1 MVHVRLLMTICHEQ
15 MLCEPGLLHNGGL
28 PEHEGWLRGQHF
40 RQGILDESVVDLVTQ
55 RVGYVPETHSR
66 FLLDFINEP
75 DG

>member
-1 MVHVRLLMTICHEQ
+1 MMHVRLLMTICHEQ
-15 MLCEPGLLHNGGL
+15 MLCKPGLLCDVGL
-28 PEHEGWLRGQHF
+28 PEHEGWPRGQHL
-40 RQGILDESVVDLVTQ
+40 RPGVLDVVDLVTQ